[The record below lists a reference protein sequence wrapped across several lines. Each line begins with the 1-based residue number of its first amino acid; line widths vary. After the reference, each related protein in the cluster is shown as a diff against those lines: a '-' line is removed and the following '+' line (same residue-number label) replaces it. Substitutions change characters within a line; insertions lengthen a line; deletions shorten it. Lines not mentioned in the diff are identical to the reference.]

1 MGSVT
6 ALGRSA
12 PEGPTTT
19 SDRNGG
25 FSERP
30 AGYRRKWT
38 RRARAP
44 SPDAGVG
51 LRDDMTGGD
60 PKMAMRQEYDNRT
73 VGHGHREATPVDE
86 PARAAGDPTLV
97 ALDELSATLDD
108 LSRDQR
114 DLAQRIDALRQAR
127 QSGASWQ
134 EILSKEEPPGSMQ
147 VVSQMLARL
156 SKASGT
162 VRKELVDV
170 LRSEGASIPSIARLF
185 GVTHQRVSNLL
196 RRSPD

>member
-1 MGSVT
+1 
-6 ALGRSA
+6 
-12 PEGPTTT
+12 
-19 SDRNGG
+19 
-25 FSERP
+25 
-30 AGYRRKWT
+30 
-38 RRARAP
+38 
-44 SPDAGVG
+44 
-51 LRDDMTGGD
+51 MTGGD

-73 VGHGHREATPVDE
+73 AGNGHRAAAADE
-86 PARAAGDPTLV
+86 PPRAAGDPTLV
-97 ALDELSATLDD
+97 ALDELSAALDD
-108 LSRDQR
+108 LGRDQR

-147 VVSQMLARL
+147 VVSRMLARL

>member
-1 MGSVT
+1 MT
-6 ALGRSA
+6 
-12 PEGPTTT
+12 
-19 SDRNGG
+19 
-25 FSERP
+25 
-30 AGYRRKWT
+30 
-38 RRARAP
+38 
-44 SPDAGVG
+44 
-51 LRDDMTGGD
+51 TGGD

-73 VGHGHREATPVDE
+73 VGNGHREATPVDE

-97 ALDELSATLDD
+97 ALDELSAALDD

-127 QSGASWQ
+127 QRGASWQ
-134 EILSKEEPPGSMQ
+134 EILSREEPPGSMQ